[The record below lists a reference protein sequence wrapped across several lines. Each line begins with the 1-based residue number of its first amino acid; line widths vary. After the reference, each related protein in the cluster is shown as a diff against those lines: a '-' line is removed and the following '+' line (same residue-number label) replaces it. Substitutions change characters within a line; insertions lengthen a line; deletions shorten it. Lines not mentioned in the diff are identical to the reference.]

1 MNPYGSASARVIAEL
16 RRARRPMRFLG
27 ASGQL
32 GYGIPTPAF
41 DAGLA
46 RKPDLIG
53 ADMGSIDIGP
63 TYLGK
68 GEMAT
73 APEATRRDLRKVLLG
88 ARSLDVP
95 MVIGSAGSAGA
106 AAHLDGTVA
115 MIRDIARAEGLRF
128 RMAVIPADMDRAML
142 LESNRQ
148 GRLVAFDDM
157 PLPTAADIT
166 DAANIVAQM
175 GMGPFR
181 RALAEGVDV
190 IIAGRAC
197 DTAIFAS
204 LPTMLGFPT
213 GLCVHMAKIIE
224 CASLCCVPGG
234 RDAILAELDDTG
246 FVLESMNPERR
257 ATPTSV
263 AAHSMYEQAD
273 PFTVAEPEGRLD
285 LAAARYEA
293 VDDRR
298 TRVSGARWVDT
309 TDPALKLEGALCIG
323 ERAVLLAGSADP
335 RFIANIKAMLPAFTE
350 VVRQLVC
357 EDRPQDYTLRFRIYG
372 IDGVRMVAPLDEAP
386 PGEVF
391 IMGECIAPTRERAS
405 EVVRTC
411 KQYLLHYGYP
421 GRLSTAGNLAFPFT
435 PPEVSLGPAYRFNIF
450 HLLKVAHTDGL
461 FPVSVETVG

>member
-1 MNPYGSASARVIAEL
+1 MSASGRVLADI
-16 RRARRPMRFLG
+16 RRTRRPMRLLG

-41 DAGLA
+41 NAGLA

-53 ADMGSIDIGP
+53 CDMGSIDIGP

-73 APEATRRDLRKVLLG
+73 SPEATRRDLRKVLHG
-88 ARSLDVP
+88 ARELDVP
-95 MVIGSAGSAGA
+95 LVIGTAGSAGA
-106 AAHLDGTVA
+106 APHLEATLAMLREIAHADG
-115 MIRDIARAEGLRF
+115 LHF
-128 RMAVIPADMDRAML
+128 RMAVIPADISRPL
-142 LESNRQ
+142 LVEAVRN
-148 GRLVAFDDM
+148 GRLVGVDDM
-157 PLPTAADIT
+157 PDLTEADIE
-166 DAANIVAQM
+166 AASHIVGQM

-181 RALAEGVDV
+181 AALAADVDV
-190 IIAGRAC
+190 IVAGRAC
-197 DTAIFAS
+197 DTAIFAA
-204 LPTMLGFPT
+204 LPTMLGFPA
-213 GLCVHMAKIIE
+213 GLSVHMAKIIE

-234 RDAILAELDDTG
+234 RDAILAELDDDG

-263 AAHSMYEQAD
+263 AAHSLYEQSD
-273 PFTVAEPEGRLD
+273 PFTVYEPEGALN
-285 LAAARYEA
+285 LAAAQYQA

-298 TRVSGARWVDT
+298 TRVSGAAWEPT
-309 TDPALKLEGALCIG
+309 TDPTVKLEGACKIG
-323 ERAVLLAGSADP
+323 ERAVLLAGAADP
-335 RFIANIKAMLPAFTE
+335 RFIAQSKDILPKLADL
-350 VVRQLVC
+350 VRELVC
-357 EDRPQDYTLRFRIYG
+357 EDSPQDYTLRFRVYG
-372 IDGVRMVAPLDEAP
+372 VDGVRMVVPAGEAP

-435 PPEVSLGPAYRFNIF
+435 PPEVSLGPAYRFNVY
-450 HLLKVAHTDGL
+450 HLLRVDDPDAL
-461 FPVSVETVG
+461 FPVSIEEM